1 MEKLKLLP
9 QTTRLMLDTIGI
21 KLTLELVKAF
31 GGSSF
36 AVPSDHLTGSVYNA
50 LSPILGEQTRKLM
63 EVFRGEDLIIPSNNE
78 EIEDT
83 YLEAITD
90 SSAFFD
96 SLLDYQE
103 ILPATAK
110 ELVEVVGIKDAIE
123 LIKKYGGNTMLIT
136 GAKHSY
142 AYQDLAEV
150 LSADKI
156 EKIRSHYKHTR
167 LYIPKCEEAMVM
179 IRNTEF
185 WKAVEKLIIDLRI
198 SQERAIFLLG
208 PRFGITYRQAF
219 NIKKDMNTVKENKQQ
234 ALI

>member
-9 QTTRLMLDTIGI
+9 ETTRLMLNTIGI
-21 KLTLELVKAF
+21 KKTLELVEAF

-36 AVPSDHLTGSVYNA
+36 AVPEDHLTGSVYNA
-50 LSPILGEQTRKLM
+50 LSSILGENTRALM
-63 EVFRGEDLIIPSNNE
+63 EIFRGKDLVIPHNHE
-78 EIEDT
+78 EIEET

-90 SSAFFD
+90 SSDFFNA
-96 SLLDYQE
+96 LLDYQE

-110 ELVEVVGIKDAIE
+110 ELVEVIGIKDAIE
-123 LIKKYGGNTMLIT
+123 LIKRYGGNTMLIT
-136 GAKHSY
+136 CVKHSY

-150 LSADKI
+150 LSAEKI
-156 EKIRSHYKHTR
+156 EKIKNHYKHTR
-167 LYIPKCEEAMVM
+167 LYIPKCEEAMIM
-179 IRNTEF
+179 IRNREF

-219 NIKKDMNTVKENKQQ
+219 NIKKEMSTVRESKQQ